1 MVRSSLGRAV
11 LADSGLVGSEEYP
24 YYGISVPD
32 FLNLTEWLPHEALS
46 YGTGAAKPPP
56 LPTGFPVCRSP
67 LPPFSQAREK
77 EPAWRLGVTVGM
89 GAFRQGGQVDIGT

>member
-1 MVRSSLGRAV
+1 MRANLKGADLGFRG
-11 LADSGLVGSEEYP
+11 DG
-24 YYGISVPD
+24 
-32 FLNLTEWLPHEALS
+32 
-46 YGTGAAKPPP
+46 
-56 LPTGFPVCRSP
+56 CRSP